1 MSPFVRPVRRAP
13 HPEADFAS
21 PAGDGLRPLEEAKKA
36 GPREAR
42 ELSKTFFGRM
52 AVSGCTVGSLA
63 SALDPDDEDN
73 AALADVFVPPTPPSK
88 AWRASRPPAG
98 HRRPRPAR
106 PVPAADAV
114 RQEMTQ
120 SQTGDALG
128 VSQMHAP
135 VAVAQQS
142 LGAPAQP
149 RRRGRR
155 LPLAGCGSGGA
166 PTMTGV
172 APRELPAAPAGAD
185 GHDETVG
192 THHAAVVQD
201 DLHGPLDQNRAVT
214 GERHTR
220 RRRFIVHVRH
230 GSPPA
235 LPSPRPGL

>member
-13 HPEADFAS
+13 HPQADLAS
-21 PAGDGLRPLEEAKKA
+21 PAGDGLRPLEAAKEA

-42 ELSKTFFGRM
+42 ELSKNLFGRM
-52 AVSGCTVGSLA
+52 AVSGCTAGSLD

-73 AALADVFVPPTPPSK
+73 GALAGRLRATDPAVEGVETFSPS
-88 AWRASRPPAG
+88 ARSPQASANATGACRRCGASG
-98 HRRPRPAR
+98 DDAVADRRRPRGQPSAR
-106 PVPAADAV
+106 
-114 RQEMTQ
+114 
-120 SQTGDALG
+120 
-128 VSQMHAP
+128 
-135 VAVAQQS
+135 VAVARQAR
-142 LGAPAQP
+142 GAPAQP
-149 RRRGRR
+149 PRRGRR
-155 LPLAGCGSGGA
+155 LTLAGCGSGGA

-172 APRELPAAPAGAD
+172 APRVLPAAPAGAD

-235 LPSPRPGL
+235 LPSPRPGI